1 MKRLQLSL
9 LGLLAMTFITGTT
22 PSIVYGQN
30 TAPTV
35 LITGSSKG
43 HGFAFVKDYAARGW
57 DVIATCRTPSSA
69 DRHRHFGHLRFHS
82 PLDAWTNPER
92 VRAGQCGVGER

>member
-57 DVIATCRTPSSA
+57 DVIATCQTPSSA
-69 DRHRHFGHLRFHS
+69 DRHRYFGHLRFHS
-82 PLDAWTNPER
+82 PLDA
-92 VRAGQCGVGER
+92 